1 MQVCAIGLQKTM
13 PITLDSKIG
22 VIVVVQKA
30 NDLNEYRLAQKTLR
44 CYCGIHDYPL
54 ILVDISKNVTLQK
67 MCPQNDVCTS
77 YH

>member
-1 MQVCAIGLQKTM
+1 MS
-13 PITLDSKIG
+13 ITLDSKIG

-67 MCPQNDVCTS
+67 MCPQNDVSAS